1 MPTSRSVLRAAGL
14 AAVLLT
20 AGALTPVAAH
30 AEPPAND
37 DFDAATVVTS
47 LPFTAEQNTTESTAA
62 LDDPGRDCGNNE
74 VKNTVWF
81 RYTPAED
88 GLLRFTTRDSDRDLP
103 VTVYTGERGDLKRA
117 NPATG
122 DCLVHRPRAATL
134 QVTAGTTYHLMV
146 TGQYGAIGG
155 SLKLAMERVTAP
167 ANDNF
172 ADAQPVTSLP
182 FTGTQPDLGAAS
194 IETDEPYR
202 SGCHASP
209 FAGTVWYSYT
219 PAQNQFVLTEVY
231 SGNSNSGPSLSVHEG
246 TSVSDLRQL
255 SCATVGPSKGR
266 VVELTAGKTYY
277 LQYTDSPSYYGVQ
290 AVPKLSEAP
299 ELRATVIGAL
309 GSRSTY
315 DPVPLELSVALD
327 YESPV
332 TSDWD
337 FGDGTSVL
345 ATQQRTQPH
354 RYTKDGTYTVTV
366 RSKAADGRSVTAT
379 ATVVVNTHNVEVTK
393 LVVPTTAQAGETK
406 PVNVAVKSHHGA
418 ERTLIQLYRVN
429 PNGTWS
435 SISER
440 WIDLPAQ
447 PAMPTFVQ
455 FHYTYTQEDVT
466 RGSTN
471 FLVIAQLQSGLTD
484 ARSDNNSKTAKTTT
498 VTAQSA
504 QRAS

>member
-1 MPTSRSVLRAAGL
+1 VLRAVGL
-14 AAVLLT
+14 AVTLLT
-20 AGALTPVAAH
+20 AGALTTAVAH
-30 AEPPAND
+30 AAPPDND
-37 DFDAATVVTS
+37 DFANATVVTS
-47 LPFTAEQNTTESTAA
+47 LPFAVEQDTTEATAE
-62 LDDPGRDCGNNE
+62 LDDPNRDCLDNE

-81 RYTPAED
+81 RYTPTED
-88 GLLRFTTRDSDRDLP
+88 GLLRFTTRQSDRDFP
-103 VTVYTGERGDLKRA
+103 VTVYTGEHGDLKRA

-122 DCLVHRPRAATL
+122 DCLPYRTRKVAL

-146 TGQYGAIGG
+146 TGQYGSIGG
-155 SLKLAMERVTAP
+155 MLRFAMDHGTAP
-167 ANDNF
+167 ANDDF
-172 ADAQPVTSLP
+172 ADAEPVTSLP
-182 FTGTQPDLGAAS
+182 FTGSQPDFSTAS
-194 IETDEPYR
+194 TETDEPYL

-209 FAGTVWYSYT
+209 FAGSVWYSYT
-219 PAQNQFVLTEVY
+219 PAQTQFVLTEVY
-231 SGNSNSGPSLSVHEG
+231 SSNSNSGPSLSVHEG
-246 TSVSDLRQL
+246 TSVADLRQL

-266 VVELTAGKTYY
+266 VVELTAGRTYY
-277 LQYTDSPSYYGVQ
+277 LQYTDNPFYGDVQ
-290 AVPKLSEAP
+290 AVPKLTEAP
-299 ELRATVIGAL
+299 ELRASVTGAL

-315 DPVPLELSVALD
+315 DPVPLELSVAQD

-345 ATQQRTQPH
+345 ATQQRNQPH
-354 RYTKDGTYTVTV
+354 RYAKDGTYTVTV

-393 LVVPTTAQAGETK
+393 LVVPATALAGESK
-406 PVNVAVKSHHGA
+406 PINLAVKSHHGA

-440 WIDLPAQ
+440 WVDLPAQ
-447 PAMPTFVQ
+447 PAMSTFVQ
-455 FHYTYTQEDVT
+455 FHHTFTQEDLA

-471 FLVIAQLQSGLTD
+471 FLAIAQLQSGLTD
-484 ARSDNNSKTAKTTT
+484 ARPDNNRKTAQTT

-504 QRAS
+504 QGAS